1 MLSERNLGFFLSL
14 DRLGGPITSAPAEEL
29 FADVRGVEAEKGFTD
44 YGCVYFA
51 NLDPSPDGL
60 MDPEAFLVVKPGTQ
74 SSVSLGIDP
83 AGKNGEAQN
92 VASRMDPPDGVV
104 FVHSSQQVP
113 FRLPG
118 GAYLQN
124 DRIALWIRREVP
136 KGANVAEEGFKLM
149 IRGESF

>member
-14 DRLGGPITSAPAEEL
+14 DRLGGPITSAPAAEL
-29 FADVRGVEAEKGFTD
+29 FSDVRGVEAEKGFTD

-60 MDPEAFLVVKPGTQ
+60 MDAEAVLLVKPGTQ
-74 SSVSLGIDP
+74 SSVSLGLDP
-83 AGKNGEAQN
+83 AGKNGVAQK
-92 VASRMDPPDGVV
+92 VSSRLDPPDGVV
-104 FVHSSQQVP
+104 FVQSSQEMP

-118 GAYLQN
+118 GPYHQD